1 MTFDARLISGI
12 GVLAAVVE
20 CGGFAKAGEAVGLT
34 PSGVSRAIA
43 RLEER
48 IGARLFDRHSRK
60 VALTEAGRRLHAE
73 ASPLLAAILEAAE
86 AAADDTARVRGRL
99 KLNVDP
105 WFARIVLAP
114 RLQELLA
121 QFPELAVELRI
132 TNASEEMFAGGVD
145 LAVRFGPPP
154 DSALIGRK
162 LLDTRVI
169 TVASPAYL
177 ARRPPP
183 RTPADVAGHEAILFR
198 DPQSGRP
205 FAWEFHRAGEVVEVA
220 VARRLVMDDPSVA
233 LAACE
238 AGSGL
243 FQSFELGLEPWI
255 QTGRLVPVL
264 SDWAEE
270 RFPLYAYYASRRQLA
285 AKVRAFL
292 DFIVPGG

>member
-1 MTFDARLISGI
+1 MTFDARLLSGI
-12 GVLAAVVE
+12 GVLAAVVDS
-20 CGGFAKAGEAVGLT
+20 GGFAKAGEAVGLT
-34 PSGVSRAIA
+34 PSGVSRAIS

-48 IGARLFDRHSRK
+48 VGARLFDRHPRK
-60 VALTEAGRRLHAE
+60 VALTEAGQRLHAE

-86 AAADDTARVRGRL
+86 AAAGDSARVRGRL

-105 WFARIVLAP
+105 WFARVVLAP
-114 RLQELLA
+114 RLQELLTRH
-121 QFPELAVELRI
+121 PELAVDLQI
-132 TNASEEMFAGGVD
+132 TNHAEEMFAAGVD

-154 DSALIGRK
+154 DSALISRK

-183 RTPADVAGHEAILFR
+183 LTPAEVAGHEAILFR

-205 FAWEFHRAGEVVEVA
+205 FAWEFHRAGEVVEVP
-220 VARRLVMDDPSVA
+220 VASRLVMDDPSVA

-255 QTGRLVPVL
+255 QAGRLVPVL
-264 SDWAEE
+264 TDWAEE
-270 RFPLYAYYASRRQLA
+270 RFPLYAYYASRRQLP